1 MHNHDTECKKLIKNI
16 KNLKQFKY
24 DNFRSNKNQH
34 LNTKIHQIRQPICRS
49 KFDNPNKITKETN
62 LENPDLKK
70 LANVTHSRGKKDMRK
85 LCE

>member
-1 MHNHDTECKKLIKNI
+1 M
-16 KNLKQFKY
+16 
-24 DNFRSNKNQH
+24 
-34 LNTKIHQIRQPICRS
+34 HQIRQPICRS